1 MSTDLL
7 SPPDSASTPHPTH
20 GSHRESE
27 DSKNTLMLQ
36 TASRKSAALQQA
48 EPEALKVT
56 EMEEEVGMVLPPI
69 TLLQSQLSNHSVIL
83 ICCSRME

>member
-36 TASRKSAALQQA
+36 TASKKSVALQQA

-56 EMEEEVGMVLPPI
+56 EIEEVGMVLPPI
-69 TLLQSQLSNHSVIL
+69 TLLQSQLSNHSVIM